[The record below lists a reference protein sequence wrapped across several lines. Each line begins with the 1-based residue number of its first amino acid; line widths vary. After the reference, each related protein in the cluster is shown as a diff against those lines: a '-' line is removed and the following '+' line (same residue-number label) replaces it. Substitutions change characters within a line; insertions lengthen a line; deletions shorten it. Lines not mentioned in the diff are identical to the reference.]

1 MRSVSQRREA
11 SRSLKSLKFVRDPM
25 ETIQADKMVTMR
37 YVMKTH
43 LTDGT
48 LKDHPE
54 EEVNFIFGVD
64 RQVPT
69 LEKALEGA
77 GVGQK
82 MNVTIPAAELYGD
95 HDPSLVREI
104 PKKGLIK
111 QRLKA
116 GQFYRQMKKGCL
128 ISFKVLET
136 RPDTVLADFNRPLA
150 GIRVSVDLQ
159 VLAIREAEKKEI
171 DAAMEAQV
179 KRSIGC
185 G

>member
-1 MRSVSQRREA
+1 
-11 SRSLKSLKFVRDPM
+11 M

-43 LTDGT
+43 LMDGT

-54 EEVNFIFGVD
+54 EEVHFIFGVD

-77 GVGQK
+77 GVGEK
-82 MNVTIPAAELYGD
+82 INVTIPAEELYGD

-116 GQFYRQMKKGCL
+116 EQFYRQMKKGCL
-128 ISFKVLET
+128 ISFKVVET
-136 RPDTVLADFNRPLA
+136 RPNTVLADFNRPLA

-159 VLAIREAEKKEI
+159 VLSIREAEKKEI